1 MIIHLTGENTSG
13 TLTLV
18 SNALV
23 DILYVMK
30 IRFNVKLK
38 LKMRRNVLH
47 ENINI
52 MNTGYLTVIMSV
64 ECCILGNLLCY

>member
-23 DILYVMK
+23 DMLYVMK

-38 LKMRRNVLH
+38 LKMRRNILH

-52 MNTGYLTVIMSV
+52 MNTVSDSHNVCGMLYSW
-64 ECCILGNLLCY
+64 